1 MLPKT
6 QPYLLDG
13 FDIEKQPNKTY
24 HIDRERDI
32 MVGFC
37 DGLEAVRQAVYLI
50 LSIERYDWIIYSWSY
65 GVELKD
71 LYGKQTAFVLPELK
85 RRIKDALMQDDR
97 ITEVDQFSFEAEK
110 KKVHATFTVHSI
122 YGDIEAEKEVE
133 I

>member
-13 FDIEKQPNKTY
+13 FDIKKQPDKTY

-37 DGLEAVRQAVYLI
+37 DGLEAVRQAIYLI

-97 ITEVDQFSFEAEK
+97 ITEVDQFSFEVEK
-110 KKVHATFTVHSI
+110 KKVHTTFTVHSI